1 MDERELL
8 QFLQDNKE
16 DIIRSV
22 KVKAIDAMTE
32 QVRWGLSQAVQEV
45 VNGFVAEEVIPA
57 LKAHLQDN
65 KGPIIAAA
73 IRAASEIGDKV
84 SEKLITTAVE
94 SMTGYRGGEVIK
106 ALMGVR

>member
-1 MDERELL
+1 MTEQELL
-8 QFLQDNKE
+8 QFMQDNKD
-16 DIIRSV
+16 DIVRSV
-22 KVKAIDAMTE
+22 KAKAIEAMTD
-32 QVRWGLSQAVQEV
+32 QVRWSLSAAVQEV

-57 LKAHLQDN
+57 LKAHLQEH
-65 KGPIIAAA
+65 KGPIIAAT
-73 IRAASEIGDKV
+73 IKAASEIGDKV